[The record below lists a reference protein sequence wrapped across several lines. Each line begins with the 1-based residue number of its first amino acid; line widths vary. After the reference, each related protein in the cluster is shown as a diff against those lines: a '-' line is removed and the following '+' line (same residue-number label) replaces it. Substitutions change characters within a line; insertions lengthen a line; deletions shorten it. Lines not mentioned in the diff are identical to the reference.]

1 MTDLATIGFRAET
14 SGLVRARNDLDK
26 LADQGERTEKRVSG
40 AMGGIG
46 KAFAAI
52 ASAAGVGSLAS
63 KLIETERQTGI
74 LSSSL
79 KVATGSAQNA
89 SEAFGAIQRLATQ
102 LPESVDTVSQAFIKL
117 TNMGLDPSEA
127 AIKSYSN
134 TAAAMGKDLNQM
146 IEAVADA
153 ATGEFERLKEFGIK
167 AKQQGD
173 QVSFTFRGVTTTVAK
188 EADAITG
195 YLRQIGDVTFAGA
208 ATERMKTLDGA
219 ISNLGDTW
227 DGLFRT
233 INSAGVGDF
242 IADSVRSAT
251 GTIQELND
259 LIASGQLA
267 AYLDAI
273 AAKFVGWSGD
283 VSRALAIV
291 ETEYQAIIANF
302 SGGEGIGQA
311 IVDSVKNMPEN
322 VRFFIQAMVIEI
334 AAGFDRVK
342 ANSTAFVDTIKAI
355 FTDDTIANVGARLQE
370 EMARIDSVR
379 RDSLQLAADERQAA
393 ISASEAQIKAAEDLR
408 EKYDEQQESILSAGD
423 ALGKYGIKAGEA
435 ADSVEK
441 ITTQTKR
448 LASVADQMAVDE
460 LFGQFGDA
468 GENPFENMQSDIDA
482 SKQELDDLITSVDE
496 FGGAWSRTGDT
507 IAEALGSMSDGVE
520 NYAARLEAI
529 SQKEA
534 ELAAARAKTFD
545 PADLA
550 KISKAEKK
558 LSDERVKAN
567 VSGYRQ
573 ITNAAASMFK
583 EGSKGRK
590 ALTAVDQAMTAIEL
604 ALSLKR
610 GLALATEAVLN
621 QGKGDP
627 YSAFAR
633 MAAMAAVVGAIGFAV
648 AGAGGGGGGGPSAEE
663 IQAGQG
669 TGSLL
674 GSEDKSESILNAMES
689 YKDIGVDQLSELRGI
704 RDAMSD
710 LSSGISQLAI
720 SLVSGGRFSG
730 AGVEGLGTVAN
741 KGIVGDLAGQ
751 LLGGSFA
758 DPVTAAILGST
769 KKSLKDT
776 GLLIGAQ
783 DLGDILGGDLSA
795 FYYNTI
801 ETTKK
806 KLFGLS
812 KSVKTKD
819 QLSGADADLIDQ
831 FTSIFGFIG
840 AAVSE
845 SVGVLGI
852 DAVGAIEDFK
862 VNIGK
867 ISFKDLSGEEIEQE
881 LNAVFSQQADLIAG
895 FVAPQIREYQLMGEG
910 LFETL
915 ARVAKEQAVFND
927 ALDGIGLS
935 LGDLSAI
942 MRVDVAQAVIQ
953 LMGGLEEFTDKTQE
967 YFDAFFSEQEK
978 MDILAGSLSDIF
990 GSLNLSIPQSRDEFR
1005 ALVEGLDLTTA
1016 AGQEMFA
1023 VLMEVVPGL
1032 DQYISGL
1039 EKAADAQL
1047 TAANKLAEAEA
1058 AAAKAA
1064 EQAQARIDAQRNN
1077 LEIRLLQEQGKI
1089 DEALA
1094 RQRELELAGLD
1105 ESLQGLQK
1113 EIYAQQDA
1121 NKAMEA
1127 AKKLAEEQAKAAE
1140 EAARAQIEAAEDAAR
1155 AQMQAQEEAIRAAE
1169 QAAEEQQRLISGTQD
1184 AITAAIRALRG
1195 ESEQLNDIDRQRA
1208 KNTLSAALAAA
1219 EAGQSI
1225 IGFAGLDE
1233 ALTAVQKID
1242 KSQFASAEAYQR
1254 EVGRTLSVLDRLG
1267 GYAGIAPKTP
1277 VPTTSPVIPMGTV
1290 TQAQTAQ
1297 QLAVNVQNIEAQM
1310 LDLTKKI
1317 EDNTKKSKD
1326 LLDRWERIGMPATR
1340 A

>member
-1 MTDLATIGFRAET
+1 MTDLATIGFKADTGDLKVASVE
-14 SGLVRARNDLDK
+14 LDK
-26 LADQGERTEKRVSG
+26 LAKAGEKTEKAIDKSMDGISG
-40 AMGGIG
+40 AFQDASGRWRAASGRFLSSAEKAQMGIKSVESTAKTSSSAISSSFGSIAKSFG
-46 KAFAAI
+46 AI
-52 ASAAGVGSLAS
+52 AGVLGAGGLAS
-63 KLIETERQTGI
+63 KLIETEQQTGI
-74 LSSSL
+74 MTASL

-167 AKQQGD
+167 SKQQGD

-233 INSAGVGDF
+233 INRAGVGDF

-251 GTIQELND
+251 GAIQELND

-273 AAKFVGWSGD
+273 SAKFGGWSGD

-291 ETEYQAIIANF
+291 ETEYQALIANF

-311 IVDSVKNMPEN
+311 IIDSVKNMPEN

-441 ITTQTKR
+441 ITAQTKR

-468 GENPFENMQSDIDA
+468 GESPFENMQTDIDV

-507 IAEALGSMSDGVE
+507 IAEALGSMVDGID
-520 NYAARLEAI
+520 NYAARMDAI
-529 SQKEA
+529 GKKEE

-550 KISKAEKK
+550 KIAEAEKK
-558 LSDERVKAN
+558 MSDERVKAN

-590 ALTAVDQAMTAIEL
+590 ALTALDQAMTAIEL

-633 MAAMAAVVGAIGFAV
+633 MAAMAAVVGALGFAV
-648 AGAGGGGGGGPSAEE
+648 NAGGGGGGQSAED
-663 IQAGQG
+663 IQQSQG
-669 TGSLL
+669 TGSVL
-674 GSEDKSESILNAMES
+674 GSNDKSASLLNAMDS
-689 YKDIGVDQLSELRGI
+689 FSDIGLDQLVELRDI
-704 RDAMSD
+704 RES
-710 LSSGISQLAI
+710 LSVFKGGISQL
-720 SLVSGGRFSG
+720 SM
-730 AGVEGLGTVAN
+730 GVATSALADAKYIN
-741 KGIVGDLAGQ
+741 FAGQ
-751 LLGGSFA
+751 HLGAAFA
-758 DPVTAAILGST
+758 QG
-769 KKSLKDT
+769 
-776 GLLIGAQ
+776 
-783 DLGDILGGDLSA
+783 
-795 FYYNTI
+795 
-801 ETTKK
+801 
-806 KLFGLS
+806 GLS
-812 KSVKTKD
+812 TRGSRSQD
-819 QLSGADADLIDQ
+819 IAGREALAPLQSQIMD
-831 FTSIFGFIG
+831 IFGFIG
-840 AAVSE
+840 DSTNAAIKS
-845 SVGVLGI
+845 LGLN
-852 DAVGAIEDFK
+852 AINGINSFYSD
-862 VNIGK
+862 IGK
-867 ISFKDLSGEEIEQE
+867 VSFEGMSGEEIQSE
-881 LNAVFSQQADLIAG
+881 LNAIFSQQADLITE
-895 FVAPQIREYQLMGEG
+895 FVVPAMKEYQQMGEG

-915 ARVAKEQAVFND
+915 TRVAKEQAVFND
-927 ALDGIGLS
+927 TIKNIGLD

-942 MRVDVAQAVIQ
+942 MRIDVAQSIIQ

-967 YFDAFFSEQEK
+967 YFDAFFTEQER
-978 MDILAGSLSDIF
+978 MDMLTASLSETF
-990 GSLNLSIPQSRDEFR
+990 GALNLSLPQSRDEFR
-1005 ALVEGLDLTTA
+1005 ALVEGLDLTTD
-1016 AGQEMFA
+1016 AGQRMFA
-1023 VLMEVVPGL
+1023 NLMELVPGL

-1047 TAANKLAEAEA
+1047 NAANKLAEAEA

-1155 AQMQAQEEAIRAAE
+1155 AQMQAQEEATRAAE

-1208 KNTLSAALAAA
+1208 KNTLNAALAAA